1 MNGIRRTHLIRR
13 IAMIL
18 AGLTVSVLAL
28 SAGSTAA
35 FAYVMP
41 PGPSS
46 GRTVAV
52 PAAQIIVTG
61 GMPGWQITII
71 AVAAAAVAAAVA
83 VFLDR
88 ARATRHQAA
97 PSA

>member
-1 MNGIRRTHLIRR
+1 MNSIRPTHLIRHA
-13 IAMIL
+13 AMIL
-18 AGLTVSVLAL
+18 AGLAGSLLAL

-46 GRTVAV
+46 GGTVAA
-52 PAAQIIVTG
+52 PAAQVIVTG
-61 GMPGWQITII
+61 GMPGWQITVI

-88 ARATRHQAA
+88 VRTARHEAA
-97 PSA
+97 HSA